1 LLNALKGLN
10 ITVVLRFVWFAAFLF
25 VFSCSEKK
33 PEGVLT
39 KKEMVKVL
47 MEVYLAEDKVSR
59 LSLKPDSSKKV
70 FAVFK
75 DKVFDK
81 VAVKDSLFDA
91 SFDYYM
97 NRPKDMETI
106 YTALVDSLNLRE
118 QRSSFSKE

>member
-1 LLNALKGLN
+1 MLNALKGLN

>member
-1 LLNALKGLN
+1 M
-10 ITVVLRFVWFAAFLF
+10 
-25 VFSCSEKK
+25 
-33 PEGVLT
+33 T

>member
-1 LLNALKGLN
+1 MLNALKGLN

-33 PEGVLT
+33 PVGVLT

-47 MEVYLAEDKVSR
+47 MEVYLAEDKVTR

-70 FAVFK
+70 FAVFR

-81 VAVKDSLFDA
+81 VAVKDSLFNA

-97 NRPKDMETI
+97 DRPKDMETI

-118 QRSSFSKE
+118 QRSSFRKD